1 MAELRK
7 LTEFCDFG
15 ESLNDML
22 RDKFVSGLRNTKTQH
37 QLLSEKGLTFAKAQ
51 EFAQAME
58 LADKDVKSLQSG
70 PQTFVHELQESQ
82 PATQRPTKKNPS

>member
-1 MAELRK
+1 MAKLCK

-15 ESLNDML
+15 ESLNNML
-22 RDKFVSGLRNTKTQH
+22 RNKFVSGLHNMKTLH

-51 EFAQAME
+51 KIAQAIE

-70 PQTFVHELQESQ
+70 PQTSIHKLQRSQ
-82 PATQRPTKKNPS
+82 PAT